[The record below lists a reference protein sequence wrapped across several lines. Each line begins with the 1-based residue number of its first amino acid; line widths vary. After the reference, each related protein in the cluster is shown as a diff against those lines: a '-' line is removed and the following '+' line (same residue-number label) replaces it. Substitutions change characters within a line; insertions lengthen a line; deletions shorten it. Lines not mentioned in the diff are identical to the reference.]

1 MNKDIQIIKNDNEIV
16 KKDIQNTLEIFKF
29 K

>member
-1 MNKDIQIIKNDNEIV
+1 MNKDIQIIKNDNEFV
-16 KKDIQNTLEIFKF
+16 KKDIQNTLEIFKS